1 MGGVHLF
8 HLWGRLWTAS
18 VVLMTDLTG
27 KKVAFLL
34 KRGVEQPELTE
45 PWATLESAGAQPVLV
60 SEEPGT
66 ITALIHDWDR
76 GDDFTVDLTLD
87 EADPADF
94 DALVLPGG
102 TLNSDK
108 IRNNPRAIAFVK
120 AFFDADKPVASICHG
135 PWIMIEAGAVA
146 GRKLTSTTRISTDL
160 KNAGADWTD
169 AEVVV
174 DGNLL
179 SSRSPRDLPAFN
191 AALVELIGGRD

>member
-1 MGGVHLF
+1 
-8 HLWGRLWTAS
+8 
-18 VVLMTDLTG
+18 MTDLGG

-66 ITALIHDWDR
+66 ITALIGDWDR
-76 GDDFTVDLTLD
+76 GDDFTVDVTLD
-87 EADPADF
+87 EADTADYA
-94 DALVLPGG
+94 ALVLPGG

-108 IRNNPRAIAFVK
+108 IRTNPKAIAFVK
-120 AFFDADKPVASICHG
+120 AFMDAGKPVASICHG
-135 PWIMIEAGAVA
+135 PWILIEAGVVK
-146 GRKLTSTTRISTDL
+146 GRTLTSTTRIATDL
-160 KNAGADWTD
+160 KNAGADWVD

-179 SSRSPRDLPAFN
+179 TSRSPRDLPAFN
-191 AALVELIGGRD
+191 AALVEAVARG

>member
-1 MGGVHLF
+1 
-8 HLWGRLWTAS
+8 
-18 VVLMTDLTG
+18 MTDLTG

-45 PWATLESAGAQPVLV
+45 PWAVLEAAGAQPVLV

-66 ITALIHDWDR
+66 ITALIGDWDR
-76 GDDFTVDLTLD
+76 GDDFAVDLTLD

-108 IRNNPRAIAFVK
+108 IRTNPLAIAFVK

-135 PWIMIEAGAVA
+135 PWILIEAGAVA
-146 GRKLTSTTRISTDL
+146 GRTITSTTRISTDL
-160 KNAGADWTD
+160 LNAGAQWVD

-174 DGNLL
+174 DGKLVT
-179 SSRSPRDLPAFN
+179 SRSPRDLPAFN
-191 AALVELIGGRD
+191 AALVEAVARG

>member
-1 MGGVHLF
+1 M
-8 HLWGRLWTAS
+8 S
-18 VVLMTDLTG
+18 DLTG

-45 PWATLESAGAQPVLV
+45 PWAVLEAAGAQPVLV
-60 SEEPGT
+60 SEEHGT
-66 ITALIHDWDR
+66 ITALIGDWDR
-76 GDDFTVDLTLD
+76 GDDFAVDLTLD

-108 IRNNPRAIAFVK
+108 IRTNPKAIAFVR
-120 AFFDADKPVASICHG
+120 AFVEADKPVASICHG
-135 PWIMIEAGAVA
+135 PWILIEADAVA
-146 GRKLTSTTRISTDL
+146 GRKITSTTRISTDL

-174 DGNLL
+174 DGKLVT
-179 SSRSPRDLPAFN
+179 SRSPRDLPAFN
-191 AALVELIGGRD
+191 AALVEAVARG

>member
-1 MGGVHLF
+1 M
-8 HLWGRLWTAS
+8 A
-18 VVLMTDLTG
+18 DLSG

-34 KRGVEQPELTE
+34 KRGVEQPELTG
-45 PWATLESAGAQPVLV
+45 PWATLTSAGATPVLV
-60 SEEPGT
+60 SEEHGT
-66 ITALIHDWDR
+66 ITALIGDWDR
-76 GDDFTVDLTLD
+76 GDDFPVDLTLD

-108 IRNNPRAIAFVK
+108 IRNNPKAISFVK

-135 PWIMIEAGAVA
+135 PWILIEAGVIP

-160 KNAGADWTD
+160 KNAGGDWVD

-174 DGNLL
+174 DGKLVT
-179 SSRSPRDLPAFN
+179 SRSPRDLDAFN
-191 AALVELIGGRD
+191 AALVEAVEKG